1 MISACPSAPQPPS
14 SVQEKPSHFWWPLTD
29 PLVGRSSTTP
39 NSTVG
44 TCHRNFPSFEL
55 PSKQK
60 EFNLELEHFG
70 ASGSVLYAFGGH
82 DKQFDSSGKAWR
94 RNIDRPLSSWTP
106 IEPMSQPRKLFA
118 SVLFG
123 GSLYA
128 LGGIQKSGS
137 YHYLNSCER
146 YNSQANVWCSL
157 PGLKLARWG
166 AAAAASVTGDGC
178 LYIAGGSSQGGVVC
192 ERTVERYDPREDAW
206 RLVAPMTTARCF
218 FTLTPFAGRL
228 WAVGGQTV
236 HRPEAMASVESYDP
250 ATDRWQEEAP
260 LAEPRRK
267 TCRS

>member
-128 LGGIQKSGS
+128 LGGIQKSG
-137 YHYLNSCER
+137 YHCLNSCER
-146 YNSQANVWCSL
+146 YDSQANVWCSL

-178 LYIAGGSSQGGVVC
+178 LYIAGGSNGGGVVC
-192 ERTVERYDPREDAW
+192 ERTVERYDPQEDAW
-206 RLVAPMTTARCF
+206 RLVAPMTTARCL